1 MLAYSISLLEI
12 MPPLSTRKRTLN
24 RIKYLSC
31 ATALVLTLGC
41 ASSAISPQ
49 ASDPVPL
56 DSWARGE
63 VSGDVVLN
71 WLPELANPNIEA
83 LLSEALAENFQL
95 AEQRIR
101 LEETRQSVIVAGAD
115 RWPTLSAGVDANRRG
130 SNTLGVST
138 VAATQYGLNAN
149 LNWELDVWGQLSAA
163 ARAATL
169 DYEAAVTS
177 YEAARRDLVADTVA
191 VVYDTVNANQL
202 LALFK
207 RRLDNLLADY
217 DIVDGSYRRGLNS
230 ALDVYLARSSIEQ
243 QRESIAN
250 QQQVVM
256 ESTAAVQL
264 LLARYPDGQLQLPD
278 SLPLLTDS
286 IPAGLPSELL
296 ARRQDIRAA
305 WYSLLAA
312 DARLAVA
319 HKNRFP
325 RLALSATGGN
335 ASADLGGLLDGDARS
350 WSIASNLT
358 RPLFDGGRLRA
369 AEAQARA
376 RTEALEQQYLD
387 LVYRAFA
394 DVENAISRA
403 SSLQAR
409 YTALSEASRNAN
421 AALELAF
428 EQYQRGLVTYT
439 TVLESQRRAFDSE
452 TSLVRLQNQLIQNR
466 VTLYRALGGEFL
478 LDE

>member
-1 MLAYSISLLEI
+1 MLGSSISLLEI
-12 MPPLSTRKRTLN
+12 MPPLSTLK
-24 RIKYLSC
+24 RIKHLC
-31 ATALVLTLGC
+31 CAAATALTLGC
-41 ASSAISPQ
+41 ASTAISPQ
-49 ASDPVPL
+49 ASAPAPV
-56 DSWARGE
+56 DSWARDA
-63 VSGDVVLN
+63 VSGEVVLN
-71 WLPELANPNIEA
+71 WLPELADANVEA
-83 LLSEALAENFQL
+83 LLSEALAQNFQL

-101 LEETRQSVIVAGAD
+101 LEESRQSAIVAGAD
-115 RWPTLSAGVDANRRG
+115 RWPTLSAGVDATRRG
-130 SNTLGVST
+130 SNTLGVSDVT
-138 VAATQYGLNAN
+138 ATQYGLNAN

-163 ARAATL
+163 ARAASL

-177 YEAARRDLVADTVA
+177 YEAARRDLVADAVA
-191 VVYDTVNANQL
+191 SVYDTVNANQL

-207 RRLDNLLADY
+207 RNLSNLLADY

-230 ALDVYLARSSIEQ
+230 ALDVYLAQTSIER
-243 QRESIAN
+243 QREAIAN
-250 QQQVVM
+250 QHQLAM

-264 LLARYPDGQLQLPD
+264 LLARYPDGRLELPD
-278 SLPLLTDS
+278 TLPLLTEP

-335 ASADLGGLLDGDARS
+335 ASAGLGDLLDGDARS
-350 WSIASNLT
+350 WSIAANLT

-394 DVENAISRA
+394 DVENAISRT

-409 YTALSEASRNAN
+409 YAALNEASRNAN